1 MDREEFLQLTLEAES
16 TLFHIS
22 FSILHDEQ
30 DCADAVQEGIL
41 KAYMQRNK
49 LREIKYFK
57 TWLVR
62 IVINECYGILRRN
75 CKLQRFEENIV
86 ENKSYFGNYIKEE
99 YLDLYQ
105 AISRLEEKEKIC
117 ILLFYMEDYSVAE
130 IADVLKIPVGTVKS
144 RLNRGRKKLKDYLDE

>member
-1 MDREEFLQLTLEAES
+1 MDREKFLQLTLEAES

-62 IVINECYGILRRN
+62 IVINECYGILRKNR
-75 CKLQRFEENIV
+75 KHQRFEENIA
-86 ENKSYFGNYIKEE
+86 ENKSYLGNYVKEE
-99 YLDLYQ
+99 YLDLYH
-105 AISRLEEKEKIC
+105 AISKLEEKEKIC

-144 RLNRGRKKLKDYLDE
+144 RLNRGRKKLKAYLD

>member
-41 KAYMQRNK
+41 KAYMQRNN

-75 CKLQRFEENIV
+75 RKLQRFEENIV

-144 RLNRGRKKLKDYLDE
+144 RLNRGRKKLKDYLD

>member
-41 KAYMQRNK
+41 KAYMQRNN

-57 TWLVR
+57 
-62 IVINECYGILRRN
+62 Y
-75 CKLQRFEENIV
+75 
-86 ENKSYFGNYIKEE
+86 KSI
-99 YLDLYQ
+99 
-105 AISRLEEKEKIC
+105 
-117 ILLFYMEDYSVAE
+117 
-130 IADVLKIPVGTVKS
+130 
-144 RLNRGRKKLKDYLDE
+144 

>member
-1 MDREEFLQLTLEAES
+1 MDREEFLQLTLEAEP

-30 DCADAVQEGIL
+30 YCADAVQEGIL
-41 KAYMQRNK
+41 KAYMQRNN

-117 ILLFYMEDYSVAE
+117 ILLLYMEDYSVAE

-144 RLNRGRKKLKDYLDE
+144 RLNRGRKKLKDYLD

>member
-41 KAYMQRNK
+41 KAYMQRNN

-75 CKLQRFEENIV
+75 RKLQRFEENIV

-105 AISRLEEKEKIC
+105 AISRLEKKEKIC

-130 IADVLKIPVGTVKS
+130 IADVLRIPVGTVKS
-144 RLNRGRKKLKDYLDE
+144 RLNRGRKKLKDYLD

>member
-75 CKLQRFEENIV
+75 RKLQRFEENIV

>member
-1 MDREEFLQLTLEAES
+1 MDREEFLQLTLEAEA

-62 IVINECYGILRRN
+62 IVINECYGMLRRN